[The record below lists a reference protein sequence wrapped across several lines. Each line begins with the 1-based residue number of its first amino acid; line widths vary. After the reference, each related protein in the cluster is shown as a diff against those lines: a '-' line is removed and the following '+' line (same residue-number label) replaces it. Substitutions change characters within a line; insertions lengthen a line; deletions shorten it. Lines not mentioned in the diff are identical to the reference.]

1 MTGKGFEGRNHL
13 IFILEHLGKI
23 LHRMKMP
30 RVYVL
35 AGERGVW
42 VVIEYVLRA
51 GH

>member
-1 MTGKGFEGRNHL
+1 MTWKGFEGRTHL
-13 IFILEHLGKI
+13 IFILEHLGKT
-23 LHRMKMP
+23 LHGMKMP
-30 RVYVL
+30 RIYLL